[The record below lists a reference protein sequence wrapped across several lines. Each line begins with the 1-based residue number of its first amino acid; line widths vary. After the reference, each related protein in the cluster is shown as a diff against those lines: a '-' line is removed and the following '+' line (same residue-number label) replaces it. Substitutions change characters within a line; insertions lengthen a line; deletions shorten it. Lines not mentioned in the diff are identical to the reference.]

1 MAQSNTNPHIKE
13 NFSPLETLAMQT
25 LRRFGDFHPGT
36 VDGDVM
42 LMFIEFANQVI
53 EEVRMHPYHDGTD
66 IDYYQSATDVRPIS
80 DQIMMAGLLYH
91 YALQQSS
98 DKLQIYMPMFNK
110 TLNQQM
116 WQKLNGN
123 TKIQMTIVDDGTNKR
138 NKNGATTNANNGTV
152 TY

>member
-1 MAQSNTNPHIKE
+1 
-13 NFSPLETLAMQT
+13 
-25 LRRFGDFHPGT
+25 
-36 VDGDVM
+36 
-42 LMFIEFANQVI
+42 
-53 EEVRMHPYHDGTD
+53 
-66 IDYYQSATDVRPIS
+66 
-80 DQIMMAGLLYH
+80 MMAGLLYH

-123 TKIQMTIVDDGTNKR
+123 TKIQMTVVDDGTNKR